1 MKRFKNA
8 LVWMFLFTGTILW
21 TILIAMSF
29 AWMMQDEPD
38 EEVIERAIE
47 RLEEQ
52 RVEEDTTSLE
62 VVSLKTQTEPTWD
75 DFIEAVIYVESRG
88 SDDAYNI
95 KEQAAG
101 CLQIRPIMVR
111 EINRKLSKWNAP
123 FRYTLDDRW
132 NREKSIEMFNI
143 MAEQVPC
150 CEDQEFMEFA
160 EVVARKWNGGGRG
173 HLKES
178 TLPYW
183 NRIKDKINL
192 DSQIN

>member
-1 MKRFKNA
+1 MKTFKNT
-8 LVWMFLFTGTILW
+8 LVWMFLLTGTILW
-21 TILIAMSF
+21 TTLIAMSF
-29 AWMMQDEPD
+29 AWMMQGEPD

-52 RVEEDTTSLE
+52 RVKEDTTSAE
-62 VVSLKTQTEPTWD
+62 VVSSKTQTEPTWD
-75 DFIEAVIYVESRG
+75 DFVNAVIYVESRG
-88 SDDAYNI
+88 CDDAYNI
-95 KEQAAG
+95 EEQAAG

-111 EINRKLSKWNAP
+111 EVNRTLRKWNAP

-132 NREKSIEMFNI
+132 DRQKSIEMFEI
-143 MAEQVPC
+143 MAEQIPC

-173 HLKES
+173 HLRES

-183 NRIKDKINL
+183 ERIKNQLNK
-192 DSQIN
+192 

>member
-1 MKRFKNA
+1 MRRFKNA
-8 LVWMFLFTGTILW
+8 LVLMFLLIGTILW
-21 TILIAMSF
+21 IPLIGMSF
-29 AWMMQDEPD
+29 AWMTQDEPD

-52 RVEEDTTSLE
+52 RVKEDTTSVE
-62 VVSLKTQTEPTWD
+62 VVSLKTQTEPTWN
-75 DFIEAVIYVESRG
+75 DFVSAVIYVESRG
-88 SDDAYNI
+88 NDSAYNT
-95 KEQAAG
+95 KEDAAG

-111 EINRKLSKWNAP
+111 EINRKLRKWNAP

-132 NREKSIEMFNI
+132 NREKSIEMFEI
-143 MAEQVPC
+143 MAEQIPC

-183 NRIKDKINL
+183 ERIKNQLNNKL
-192 DSQIN
+192 